1 MFEKLDLILTVSL
14 GIAAVFSPI
23 VVAVVNNKYSSKRR
37 DKELEHIERLKKME
51 LDDSLSEK
59 RLSLTLANKL
69 EAFSELVDAY
79 IAFINSDN
87 DENLY
92 LDLSRSATKAA
103 MYCSSDAT
111 RNGVLNCLYARSN
124 MDRSRLNEVGTLN
137 SQLANFIHSLRL
149 EISGDIKSLDK

>member
-23 VVAVVNNKYSSKRR
+23 VVAVVNNIYSSKRR

-51 LDDSLSEK
+51 LDDSLSE
-59 RLSLTLANKL
+59 RHLSLTLANKL
-69 EAFSELVDAY
+69 EAFSELVDVY

-92 LDLSRSATKAA
+92 MDLSRSATKAA

-111 RNGVLNCLYARSN
+111 RNGILSCLYARSD
-124 MDRSRLNEVGTLN
+124 MDRTLLDEVGTLD
-137 SQLANFIHSLRL
+137 SQLAHFIHSLRL